1 MPPAIGTSAAPSG
14 GPLFFDSFDATL
26 PFQRAVSLMR
36 VLFDTNVLIDGAVPE
51 RSYHEEALGLL
62 SYADQ
67 GRISG
72 LVAPISFATCWYVA
86 TTHHDVDPRPLFE
99 TVETIFE
106 IAPMNRAALRGALH
120 AGSEADFEDAYLVR
134 AGAEAG
140 ADVVLTRNEQD
151 FKEGP
156 LTPHRPETLLRMLQQ

>member
-1 MPPAIGTSAAPSG
+1 
-14 GPLFFDSFDATL
+14 
-26 PFQRAVSLMR
+26 MR

-51 RSYHEEALGLL
+51 RSYHDEALGLL

-99 TVETIFE
+99 TVETVFE
-106 IAPMNRAALRGALH
+106 LTPMNRAALRRALE
-120 AGSEADFEDAYLVR
+120 AGSEADFEDAYLAG

-140 ADVVLTRNEQD
+140 AEAVLTRNEQD
-151 FKEGP
+151 FTGSP
-156 LTPHRPETLLRMLQQ
+156 LTPYRPGALLSMLRQ